1 MASTKSNLFQFNQS
15 KDYPVTVF
23 YIQLGNM
30 FMRSVQWHWHEEL
43 EIDLVRSGTA
53 VFQIGEKKYNVS
65 AGNAILLNGHHL
77 HSITSENP
85 EECEILSILFH
96 ENFLF
101 DSTESFLYLK
111 YCDGLIHNPSFTGIV
126 FSKDSEKGA
135 RTIESIQAILNIN
148 LVHAYGYELN
158 TKSHLCNFWLRLLED
173 EIPTAKGNC
182 LQRDIDEE
190 RTKNGILF
198 LQKAYAKPLSL
209 EEIADSIHISKSECC
224 RCFKRS
230 IGLSPFEYLMQYR
243 IYESAVKMQR
253 LTPEAESF
261 SSLSLSVGFHNASYY
276 NKIFKKFL
284 NQTPSQYREMIRASH
299 RDALSPYGIPFTRI

>member
-1 MASTKSNLFQFNQS
+1 MSSITTNLFQFNS
-15 KDYPVTVF
+15 NRDYPVTVF

-30 FMRSVQWHWHEEL
+30 FMRSVQWHWHDEL

-53 VFQIGEKKYNVS
+53 VFHIGEKEHVVS

-101 DSTESFLYLK
+101 DSSESFLYLK
-111 YCDGLIHNPSFTGIV
+111 YCDGLINNPGFTGIV
-126 FSKDSEKGA
+126 FSKDTQKGA
-135 RTIESIQAILNIN
+135 NTIESIQAILNIN

-158 TKSHLCNFWLRLLED
+158 TKSHLCHFWMRLLED
-173 EIPTAKGNC
+173 EIPAGKGNS

-190 RTKNGILF
+190 RTKNGILY
-198 LQKAYAKPLSL
+198 LQQFYAEPLSL
-209 EEIADSIHISKSECC
+209 EEIAESIHISKSECC

-230 IGLSPFEYLMQYR
+230 IGISPFEYLMQYR
-243 IYESAVKMQR
+243 IFASALKMQR
-253 LTPEAESF
+253 LAPEAESF
-261 SSLSLSVGFHNASYY
+261 STLSQSVGFHNASYY

-284 NQTPSQYREMIRASH
+284 KQTPSNYREYIRASH